1 MWRGVRGTRWY
12 TWPRDLL
19 PGEVGLTCL
28 LCRVWDRFGPGRLV
42 YAAGPQG
49 GGVRVGC
56 VVGRFVGR
64 PVVVP
69 EEGQVVVGVVVG
81 CSVVVAPVLRLGRGD
96 PVPVVVD
103 RFQPPVV
110 AVGARC
116 LEQSCAEDLGLLP

>member
-1 MWRGVRGTRWY
+1 MRWY

-49 GGVRVGC
+49 GEVRVGC

-64 PVVVP
+64 QVVVP
-69 EEGQVVVGVVVG
+69 GEGRVVVGVVV
-81 CSVVVAPVLRLGRGD
+81 APVLHLGRGHS
-96 PVPVVVD
+96 VLVVVE
-103 RFQPPVV
+103 RFLPLVV
-110 AVGARC
+110 AVGARS
-116 LEQSCAEDLGLLP
+116 LKQSCAEDLGLLP